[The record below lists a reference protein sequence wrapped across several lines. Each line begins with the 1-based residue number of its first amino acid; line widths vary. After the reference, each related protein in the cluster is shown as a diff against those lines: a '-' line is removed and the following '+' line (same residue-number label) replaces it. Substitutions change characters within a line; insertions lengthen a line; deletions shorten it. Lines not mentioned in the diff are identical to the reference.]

1 MLRVSLALSL
11 LLTGLAPGAA
21 LAADDA
27 TSSDQP
33 ADDGDAKATDAAAAD
48 AAPSDGTFQRVD
60 ERAPR
65 SGTPLIANKLY
76 PMQFRLEVGAFF
88 DYSFNDKYVDH
99 LGGSGTLGFHIF
111 DWLAVEGFGG
121 YLVGGETGIV
131 GNVRNDG
138 SSAKRNAEGQ
148 PCADELC
155 QPQLPDLWQT
165 TWFAGADVQWAPIY
179 GKLSA
184 VSELDLSFQLY
195 GLLGGGAEGI
205 QRALGSASAQPFT
218 EQQVR
223 VSLNYGLGVRIIPWK
238 YVALRAELRNYNG
251 LNPNVPEHDQT
262 ADEDNCQNGY
272 TLSVGGDKQCYPDI
286 SQNTML
292 QVGLSFLW

>member
-1 MLRVSLALSL
+1 MLRLALALSL
-11 LLTGLAPGAA
+11 SLSGAA
-21 LAADDA
+21 LA
-27 TSSDQP
+27 Q
-33 ADDGDAKATDAAAAD
+33 DAAASSEEKVPD
-48 AAPSDGTFQRVD
+48 ASAQAAQKDAFQRVD
-60 ERAPR
+60 ERSPR
-65 SGTPLIANKLY
+65 AGTPLIANKLY
-76 PMQFRLEVGAFF
+76 PMAFRLEIGAFF

-99 LGGSGTLGFHIF
+99 LGGSGALAFHIF

-131 GNVRNDG
+131 GNVRADG
-138 SSAKRNAEGQ
+138 SSAKRAIEGQ
-148 PCADELC
+148 PCANDQC

-195 GLLGGGAEGI
+195 GLAGLGAEGI
-205 QRALGSASAQPFT
+205 QRSLGPVEGYT
-218 EQQVR
+218 DQQVR
-223 VSLNYGLGVRIIPWK
+223 VSVNYGLGVRVIPWK
-238 YVALRAELRNYNG
+238 HLALRAELRNYNG
-251 LNPNVPEHDQT
+251 LNPNVPEHD
-262 ADEDNCQNGY
+262 ANDEGKCTNGFV
-272 TLSVGGDKQCYPDI
+272 LAQGGDKQCYPDI